1 MRNVTLN
8 YADGVSRSFEVAPGE
23 LILDAAIAA
32 EVPVLYQCQSG
43 SCSSCTATLSSGD
56 AQTRTGASSTLLA
69 SEVAAGTRL
78 LCVCEANSDCSFD
91 VGYTSEAGAGV
102 AHEVHAFIDSI
113 ENIASNAVRLTV
125 ELAEGEWMAFRPGQF
140 MQIEVPGLGVLRSY
154 SPSSV
159 GTDLPKMTF
168 LIRILPDGAMS
179 NFLSTAAEPD
189 QVLKLTGPYGSFFL
203 REEKKRAPHIFV
215 AGGTGLA
222 PILSMIDTLR
232 QMGGRKPP
240 MLLSFGCATP
250 DALFCLD
257 DIELRKQWLP
267 TLEARICVDRDPL
280 AGMHHGNPVSA
291 LRAGDVT
298 PDTVAYL
305 CGPQVMIDAAT
316 RRLIELGAD
325 PANIYSEQF
334 TPSN

>member
-1 MRNVTLN
+1 MPQVTLN
-8 YADGVSRSFEVAPGE
+8 YADGVSRSFYVGPGE
-23 LILDAAIAA
+23 LILEAAIAA
-32 EVPVLYQCQSG
+32 ELPVLYQCQSG
-43 SCSSCTATLSSGD
+43 SCGTCAARLADGD
-56 AQTRTGASSTLLA
+56 APNRAGVSSTLLA

-78 LCVCEANSDCSFD
+78 LCVCEARSDCSFD
-91 VGYTSEAGAGV
+91 LDYTSQAGTSV
-102 AHEVHAFIDSI
+102 VHEVHAFIDSV
-113 ENIASNAVRLTV
+113 ETIASNAVRLKV
-125 ELAEGEWMAFRPGQF
+125 ELADGEWMEFLPGQY
-140 MQIEVPGLGVLRSY
+140 MQIEVPERGVVRSY

-159 GTDLPKMTF
+159 GANVPTLEF

-179 NFLSTAAEPD
+179 NFLSKVAEPD

-203 REEKKRAPHIFV
+203 REEKKRAPHVFV

-222 PILSMIDTLR
+222 PILAMIDTLR
-232 QMGGRKPP
+232 KMGGRKPP

-257 DIELRKQWLP
+257 DIALRKQWLP
-267 TLEARICVDRDPL
+267 TLESRICVDRNPQE
-280 AGMHHGNPVSA
+280 GMHHGNPVSA
-291 LRAGDVT
+291 LREGDVQ

-305 CGPQVMIDAAT
+305 CGPQVMIDAACK
-316 RRLIELGAD
+316 RLIELGAD

>member
-1 MRNVTLN
+1 MHHVTLN
-8 YADGVSRSFEVAPGE
+8 YADGISRSFEVAPGTP
-23 LILDAAIAA
+23 ILDAAIAA
-32 EVPVLYQCQSG
+32 GIPVLYQCKSG
-43 SCSSCTATLSSGD
+43 SCSSCTAKLAAGD
-56 AQTRTGASSTLLA
+56 AQTRIGASTSLLA

-78 LCVCEANSDCSFD
+78 LCVCEARSDCSFD
-91 VGYTSEAGAGV
+91 LTYTSEASTVV

-113 ENIASNAVRLTV
+113 EQIASNVVRLTV
-125 ELAEGEWMAFRPGQF
+125 ELADGEWVEFRPGQF

-159 GTDLPKMTF
+159 GTDVPKMAF
-168 LIRILPDGAMS
+168 LVRILPDGAMS
-179 NFLSTAAEPD
+179 NFLSKEARPE
-189 QVLKLTGPYGSFFL
+189 QVLKLTGPYGSFFWH
-203 REEKKRAPHIFV
+203 EEKKRAPHVFI

-232 QMGGRKPP
+232 QSGGRRSS

-250 DALFCLD
+250 QALFCLE

-267 TLEARICVDRDPL
+267 ALEARICVDHDPRD
-280 AGMHHGNPVSA
+280 GMYHGNPVSV
-291 LRAGDVT
+291 LREGDVT

-316 RRLIELGAD
+316 KRLIELGAT

-334 TPSN
+334 VPSN